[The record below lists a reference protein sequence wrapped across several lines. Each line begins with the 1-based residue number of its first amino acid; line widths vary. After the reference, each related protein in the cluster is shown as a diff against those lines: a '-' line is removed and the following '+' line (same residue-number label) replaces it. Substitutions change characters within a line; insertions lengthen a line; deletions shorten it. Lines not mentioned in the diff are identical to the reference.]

1 MLRALRRST
10 ATAAFLLAVLGAGTL
25 VTMAHAWG
33 LPTLP
38 LVVGLLCGGGLVL
51 GLEAWRRQRRA
62 SRAALRSR
70 RRAST
75 AAPTG
80 HRYDLAKD
88 RTTDSQRWL
97 M

>member
-10 ATAAFLLAVLGAGTL
+10 ATAAFLLALIGAGTL
-25 VTMAHAWG
+25 LTVVHAWG

-38 LVVGLLCGGGLVL
+38 LVVGLLSGGGLVL

-62 SRAALRSR
+62 ARAALRGR

-75 AAPTG
+75 APTTS

>member
-10 ATAAFLLAVLGAGTL
+10 ATAALLLAAIGAGTL
-25 VTMAHAWG
+25 VTLVHAWG
-33 LPTLP
+33 MPTLP

-51 GLEAWRRQRRA
+51 GLEVLRRHRRA
-62 SRAALRSR
+62 ARAALRGR
-70 RRAST
+70 RRAPA
-75 AAPTG
+75 AAPTS